1 MAKQITIR
9 SYHHGRSHD
18 YTGTVNELATRVFGY
33 TLECGHSWNHKIS
46 LHPKSGKAL
55 VNALNKSVAETQ
67 GSCYDPYSYE
77 LIG

>member
-18 YTGTVNELATRVFGY
+18 YTGTVDELSTRVFGY
-33 TLECGHSWNHKIS
+33 TLVCGHSWNRKIN

-67 GSCYDPYSYE
+67 GACYDPDSYE
-77 LIG
+77 LVD